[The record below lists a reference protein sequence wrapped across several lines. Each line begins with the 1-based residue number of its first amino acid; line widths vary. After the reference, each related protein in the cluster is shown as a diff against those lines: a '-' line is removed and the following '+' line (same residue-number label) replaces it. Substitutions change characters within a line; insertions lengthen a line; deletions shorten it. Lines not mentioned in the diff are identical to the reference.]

1 MNSRDPQV
9 RPGIDVQQYY
19 RLDMPQVP
27 EAARADIYDFK
38 GRRAIGEPTK
48 YTIQFT
54 HPSPDLSR
62 SDFLNRMAAFVIQPP
77 PLGSRYSPKPEAP
90 RRVQGV
96 ITTFAQFPG
105 SRDQTIYEVTLES
118 RLALLR
124 NTPRY
129 RHFLEMKDPEIIAK
143 ILKEHEFNHFFADAI
158 FDLYRQYRK
167 RPIVMQWGEDDL
179 TFIQRLCRR
188 AGIWFVSEEGKHC
201 ERVRFGDDFSRYTRD
216 RSKFERPYREPGGLL
231 TSGQESV
238 GSLVTRSATMPA
250 YQVVRS
256 FSPEQPSGEPIEQE
270 RESERVKKGKDW
282 VADQTTRG
290 KAYAWGMPYV
300 DADAAKEEV
309 MLRHEAARAAQV
321 VYTGTC
327 DMLDIGPACVL
338 ELTNRELPDARHG
351 ILVTEM
357 TCSASRKEGYR
368 VTFTAIPADR
378 QYRMP
383 LLEETWPR
391 IPGVVTGTIA
401 STTGYTGPYL
411 DREGRYIVNLHT
423 DRDTRS
429 AGLESCP
436 MRLAKPFAGPG
447 QTGFHFGLEPGT
459 VVTVAF
465 LWGNPDLPYISGVL
479 HTARHTDPIVAGYPW
494 GSRHTIRTRSN
505 NTFQM
510 DDRAGQEHIK
520 TSTDYGKSQ
529 LNLGYIVNR
538 DSEQRGAGFELR
550 TDDKG
555 AIRSAGLLLTAY
567 VQPKAGGKTNDTTQ
581 MIAQFDSMRANLDA
595 LAESARTS
603 NAEVSDLRAENQWLK
618 DELAD
623 LKRSVIALSAPDGI
637 GMATPG
643 RMIVSTGKD
652 TSFSTASIFSIRA
665 LKRIL
670 LNAYENITLYAGKL
684 GIKVYSRGPVLIQS
698 QASNAQVAAK
708 DDVTISTVDGSV
720 YVRGK
725 KELTL
730 ECGGAYIRLKNGQ
743 IFLGAVHGIETLGP
757 WNRYPA
763 SQMHLAGPAFSP
775 RLVPLIVSCR
785 AWDGS
790 SGRLPTSHLSR
801 ETKGVMTP
809 PAHVPASPQAPT
821 TKAPGTHQQ
830 YPAGS
835 PDSPNADNDSAHE
848 PKSRLAD
855 DASVPM
861 KLAKSEYCDWHLPAF
876 RVECTDSTETGAY
889 YGLHANKEPYP
900 ATPLGIITD
909 ARPLS
914 GYRFDTG
921 FELSFDP
928 ERKVLCATVR
938 VQVIPVE
945 LFKCDPY
952 GTVLEGPDGKPE
964 SVYYDHD
971 SHSKTVGRGVDVPW
985 NGWVMKYRGGTGPR
999 FNHIQRQKQ
1008 IEAVLN
1014 EHKSVLILNGCS
1026 RGATCGA
1033 RVKVVFKV
1041 ELLVSLN
1048 GQPVGNGRKIH
1059 KVINLFPK
1067 VYRADAGSWGEV
1079 NMFGNPQNDGSY
1091 TPIEMPFETNV
1102 IAHEC
1107 GHLFNFPD
1115 EYWANGG
1122 WMHKQYIK
1130 NQEIDF
1136 ALGDAN
1142 VTKQTWQLWSATNVM
1157 GGGAYKPVG
1166 SGAGAPPSAAVH
1178 PYYLEYIRRHFCE
1191 LTGEEVSDKSKPVWR
1206 RWRIG
1211 YEA

>member
-9 RPGIDVQQYY
+9 RPGIDVHQYY

-27 EAARADIYDFK
+27 EAGRADIYCFN
-38 GRRAIGEPTK
+38 GRRAIGESTK

-54 HPSPDLSR
+54 HPNPNLSR

-77 PLGSRYSPKPEAP
+77 AFGSRYSPKPEAA

-105 SRDQTIYEVTLES
+105 SRDQTMYEVTLES

-143 ILKEHEFNHFFADAI
+143 ILKEHEFNQLFADAV

-201 ERVRFGDDFSRYTRD
+201 ERVRFADDFSRYTRD

-250 YQVVRS
+250 YQLVRS
-256 FSPEQPSGEPIEQE
+256 YSPEQPSGAPIEQE
-270 RESERVKKGKDW
+270 RESERVKEGEDW

-309 MLRHEAARAAQV
+309 MLRHEAVRAAQV

-401 STTGYTGPYL
+401 STKGYVGPYL

-447 QTGFHFGLEPGT
+447 HTGFHFGLEPGT

-465 LWGNPDLPYISGVL
+465 LWSNPDLPYISGVL
-479 HTARHTDPIVAGYPW
+479 HTAKHTDPIVAGYPW
-494 GSRHTIRTRSN
+494 GTRHTIRTRSN

-510 DDRAGQEHIK
+510 DDRTGQEHIK

-538 DSEQRGAGFELR
+538 DNEQRGVGFELR

-581 MIAQFDSMRANLDA
+581 MIGQFDSMRANLDA

-618 DELAD
+618 DEFAD

-637 GMATPG
+637 GMATPD

-665 LKRIL
+665 LKRVL
-670 LNAYENITLYAGKL
+670 LHAYENITLYAGKL
-684 GIKVYSRGPVLIQS
+684 GIKVYSHGPVLIQA
-698 QASNAQVAAK
+698 QAGNAQVAAR
-708 DDVTISTVDGSV
+708 DDVTISTVEGSV
-720 YVRGK
+720 FVRGK
-725 KELTL
+725 QELTL

-743 IFLGAVHGIETLGP
+743 LFLGAVHGIETLGP

-763 SQMHLAGPAFSP
+763 SQMHLAGPEFSP

-790 SGRLPTSHLSR
+790 SGRLATSHLPR
-801 ETKGVMTP
+801 ETKGAMTP
-809 PAHVPASPQAPT
+809 PAPVPASPQAPT
-821 TKAPGTHQQ
+821 TKAPGTQQQ
-830 YPAGS
+830 YAVGS
-835 PDSPNADNDSAHE
+835 PDSPNADNDSARE
-848 PKSRLAD
+848 PKSKLAD
-855 DASVPM
+855 DASVPV
-861 KLAKSEYCDWHLPAF
+861 KLAKADYCDWLTPAF
-876 RVECTDSTETGAY
+876 KIECTDRTETGMY
-889 YGLHANKEPYP
+889 HGLDANRNPYP
-900 ATPLGIITD
+900 SPVGTLGVQQ
-909 ARPLS
+909 LS
-914 GYRFDTG
+914 GNQFDTV

-928 ERKVLCATVR
+928 QRKTLTATIR
-938 VQVIPVE
+938 VKVIPVD
-945 LFKCDPY
+945 LFKCDSQ
-952 GTVLEGPDGKPE
+952 GTPINAPDGTPQ
-964 SVYYDHD
+964 SVPFYHD
-971 SHSKTVGRGVDVPW
+971 THGDIPGSGVDRPIR
-985 NGWVMKYRGGTGPR
+985 GYVMKYRANTGST
-999 FNHIQRQKQ
+999 FSVTQKQRQV
-1008 IEAVLN
+1008 EAVLN
-1014 EHKSVLILNGCS
+1014 DHRSSLILNGCS
-1026 RGATCGA
+1026 RGAACGA
-1033 RVKVVFKV
+1033 RVTVVFKA
-1041 ELLVSLN
+1041 ELILCI
-1048 GQPVGNGRKIH
+1048 NGRLPNGTTTHKTIH
-1059 KVINLFPK
+1059 LFPK
-1067 VYRADAGSWGEV
+1067 TQRANSGAWGEI
-1079 NMFGNPQNDGSY
+1079 NMYAVEQPDRNIVWRD
-1091 TPIEMPFETNV
+1091 MPYDTNV

-1115 EYWANGG
+1115 EYWEAGG

-1136 ALGDAN
+1136 ALGAAN
-1142 VTKQTWQLWSATNVM
+1142 KTKETWQLSSPLNVM
-1157 GGGAYKPVG
+1157 GGGANKQIQLSVNG
-1166 SGAGAPPSAAVH
+1166 PPSATVH
-1178 PYYLEYIRRHFCE
+1178 PYYLEYVRRHFCQM
-1191 LTGEEVSDKSKPVWR
+1191 TGETLRDTSNPVWR

-1211 YEA
+1211 YEP